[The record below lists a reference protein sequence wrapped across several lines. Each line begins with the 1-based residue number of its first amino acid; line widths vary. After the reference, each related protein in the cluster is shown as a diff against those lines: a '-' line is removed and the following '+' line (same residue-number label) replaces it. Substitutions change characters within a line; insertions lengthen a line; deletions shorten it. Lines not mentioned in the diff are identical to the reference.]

1 MVQPLECEFLS
12 QNLQRKISMITIL
25 IADDH
30 TIVRKGLKQILSE
43 GISAVEFAES
53 SNAPETLTLVS
64 SKKFDIVILDLSMP
78 GRSGLDLL
86 KDIRVQS
93 PKLPILVLSM
103 HPEDQYALRV
113 IKAGAMGY
121 MTKDSAPEELVS
133 AVTKIL
139 NGGRYVSANLS
150 EQLVSLLQKHQKGA
164 GHESLS
170 DREFQVLE
178 LIASGKTVSEV
189 ADKLSLSVKTVSTYR
204 TRILEKLHL
213 STNAELTRYAM
224 QNKIVE

>member
-1 MVQPLECEFLS
+1 
-12 QNLQRKISMITIL
+12 MINIL

-30 TIVRKGLKQILSE
+30 AIVRKGLKQILSE
-43 GISAVEFAES
+43 GISNVEFSES
-53 SNAPETLTLVS
+53 SNASETLSHVTS
-64 SKKFDIVILDLSMP
+64 QKIDIVILDLSMP

-93 PKLPILVLSM
+93 PTLPILVLSM

-121 MTKDSAPEELVS
+121 MTKDSAPEELVN

-139 NGGRYVSANLS
+139 KGGKYVSANLS
-150 EQLVSLLQKHQKGA
+150 EQLVSLLQEHQKST
-164 GHESLS
+164 GHENLS
-170 DREFQVLE
+170 DREFQVLV

>member
-1 MVQPLECEFLS
+1 
-12 QNLQRKISMITIL
+12 MITIL

-43 GISAVEFAES
+43 GISNVEFSES
-53 SNAPETLTLVS
+53 SNASETLSEVTA
-64 SKKFDIVILDLSMP
+64 KKFDIVILDLSMP

-86 KDIRVQS
+86 KDIRAQI

-103 HPEDQYALRV
+103 HPEDQYAIRV

-139 NGGRYVSANLS
+139 KGGRYVSVNLS
-150 EQLVSLLQKHQKGA
+150 EQLAALMQEHQNTA

-178 LIASGKTVSEV
+178 MIALGKTVSEV

>member
-1 MVQPLECEFLS
+1 
-12 QNLQRKISMITIL
+12 MITIL

-43 GISAVEFAES
+43 GISNVEFSES
-53 SNAPETLTLVS
+53 SNASETFSLVT

-93 PKLPILVLSM
+93 PKLPVLVLSM

-139 NGGRYVSANLS
+139 NGGRYVSATLS
-150 EQLVSLLQKHQKGA
+150 EQLVSLMQEHQKGT

-189 ADKLSLSVKTVSTYR
+189 ADKLSLSVKTISTYR

>member
-1 MVQPLECEFLS
+1 
-12 QNLQRKISMITIL
+12 MIRVL

-43 GISAVEFAES
+43 GIHSIEFGDA
-53 SNAPETLTLVS
+53 SNAAEALVLLE
-64 SKKFDIVILDLSMP
+64 KEIFDIVIVDVSMP

-86 KDIRVQS
+86 KDIKVKK
-93 PKLPILVLSM
+93 PKTPVLVLSM

-121 MTKDSAPEELVS
+121 MTKDSAPEELVK

-139 NGGRYVSANLS
+139 NGGKYVSSTLSDQLLNLIQEPS
-150 EQLVSLLQKHQKGA
+150 HTESHQL
-164 GHESLS
+164 LS
-170 DREFQVLE
+170 DREFEVLQ
-178 LIASGKTVSEV
+178 LIASGKTVSEIGI
-189 ADKLSLSVKTVSTYR
+189 KLSLSVKTVSTYR

-224 QNKIVE
+224 QRKLVE

>member
-1 MVQPLECEFLS
+1 
-12 QNLQRKISMITIL
+12 MITIL

-30 TIVRKGLKQILSE
+30 TIVRKGLRQILSE
-43 GISAVEFAES
+43 GIKNIEFAES
-53 SNAPETLTLVS
+53 ANASETLSLVNA
-64 SKKFDIVILDLSMP
+64 KKFDIIILDLSMP

-86 KDIRVQS
+86 KDIRVQL

-103 HPEDQYALRV
+103 HPEDQYAIRV

-133 AVTKIL
+133 AVKKIL
-139 NGGRYVSANLS
+139 NGGRYVSVNLS
-150 EQLVSLLQKHQKGA
+150 EQLVTLMQEHQTA

-189 ADKLSLSVKTVSTYR
+189 AEKLALSVKTVSTYR